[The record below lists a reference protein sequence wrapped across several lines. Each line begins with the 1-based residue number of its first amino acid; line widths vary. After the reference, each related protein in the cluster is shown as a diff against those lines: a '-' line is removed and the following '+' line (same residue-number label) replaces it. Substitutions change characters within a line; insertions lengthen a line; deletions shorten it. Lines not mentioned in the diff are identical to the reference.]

1 MKRLL
6 LPLLAA
12 LALPAAV
19 NAFPWDKNNK
29 DIIDEDIIIKTD
41 LDEEYI
47 VKDSTVTIKPLSKKE
62 AVVALQKRHP
72 ISLCLKAGYKSISC
86 DDDLFSEK
94 TTAHLKLED
103 ILINSDISTPINLI
117 KFRPIFIDLNGTK
130 SANTYYNIACIN
142 FDEMSKVNSNDRD
155 GYIKSLAP
163 LLAGIKAEIPDFNSG
178 LAIES
183 LKEAVCK
190 KYNLFEVSDFSID
203 DPEIIK
209 RKYYSGFQFF
219 RNQKNGK
226 FIVFNVMSG
235 SDAQNYLKKDDQILK
250 VNDIDLSSVKTV
262 DLALDA
268 IYSGERKDQLKIL
281 IKRKR
286 KELEFIIKREMR
298 Y

>member
-12 LALPAAV
+12 LALPTTV

-29 DIIDEDIIIKTD
+29 DIIIKTD
-41 LDEEYI
+41 LDEKYI
-47 VKDSTVTIKPLSKKE
+47 VKDSTVTITPLSKKE

-72 ISLCLKAGYKSISC
+72 ISICLEAGYKENSC
-86 DDDLFSEK
+86 YDDLYSEK
-94 TTAHLKLED
+94 TTAHLKLEN
-103 ILINSDISTPINLI
+103 ILINSEISTPINLI
-117 KFRPIFIDLNGTK
+117 KFRPIFVDLNGTK
-130 SANTYYNIACIN
+130 SANTYYNIACVN
-142 FDEMSKVNSNDRD
+142 FDEISKLNSNDKND
-155 GYIKSLAP
+155 YIKSLAP

-190 KYNLFEVSDFSID
+190 KYNLFEDSDFSID

-219 RNQKNGK
+219 HNPSNSFKKNEN
-226 FIVFNVMSG
+226 FIIFNVISG
-235 SDAQNYLKKDDQILK
+235 SDAQNYLKKDDEILK
-250 VNDIDLSSVKTV
+250 VNDIDLSSVKTL
-262 DLALDA
+262 DLALEA
-268 IYSGERKDQLKIL
+268 MNSGERKDQLKIL
-281 IKRKR
+281 IKRKE

>member
-6 LPLLAA
+6 LPLLAT
-12 LALPAAV
+12 LALPTAV
-19 NAFPWDKNNK
+19 NAFPWDKKNK
-29 DIIDEDIIIKTD
+29 DIIDEDIIVKTD

-47 VKDSTVTIKPLSKKE
+47 VKDSTVTITPLSKKE

-72 ISLCLKAGYKSISC
+72 ITSCLNVGYKVNSC
-86 DDDLFSEK
+86 YDDLYSEK
-94 TTAHLKLED
+94 TTSHLKLED

-117 KFRPIFIDLNGTK
+117 KFRPIFVDLNGTK

-142 FDEMSKVNSNDRD
+142 FDEISKVNSNDRD
-155 GYIKSLAP
+155 DYIKSLAP

-190 KYNLFEVSDFSID
+190 KYNIFEVSDFSID

-209 RKYYSGFQFF
+209 RKYYSGFQFV

-226 FIVFNVMSG
+226 FIIINVISG
-235 SDAQNYLKKDDQILK
+235 SDAQNYLKKDDEILK
-250 VNDIDLSSVKTV
+250 VNDVDLSSLKTV
-262 DLALDA
+262 ELAL
-268 IYSGERKDQLKIL
+268 
-281 IKRKR
+281 
-286 KELEFIIKREMR
+286 
-298 Y
+298 

>member
-12 LALPAAV
+12 LALPTAV
-19 NAFPWDKNNK
+19 SAFPWDKKNQ
-29 DIIDEDIIIKTD
+29 DIIVKTD

-47 VKDSTVTIKPLSKKE
+47 VKDSTVTITPLSKKE
-62 AVVALQKRHP
+62 AVVALQYRHP
-72 ISLCLKAGYKSISC
+72 ISSCLRVGYKVNSC
-86 DDDLFSEK
+86 YDDLYSEK

-103 ILINSDISTPINLI
+103 ILINSNISTPVNLI
-117 KFRPIFIDLNGTK
+117 KFRPIFVDLNGTK

-142 FDEMSKVNSNDRD
+142 FDEIAKLNSNDRD
-155 GYIKSLAP
+155 NYIKSLAP
-163 LLAGIKAEIPDFNSG
+163 LLAEIKVEIPDFNSG

-190 KYNLFEVSDFSID
+190 KYNTFEVSDFSID

-209 RKYYSGFQFF
+209 RKYYSGFQFV

-226 FIVFNVMSG
+226 FIIINVIGG
-235 SDAQNYLKKDDQILK
+235 SDAQNYLKKDDEILK
-250 VNDIDLSSVKTV
+250 VNDVDLSSVKTV
-262 DLALDA
+262 ELALEA
-268 IYSGERKDQLKIL
+268 IYSGDRKDQLKIL
-281 IKRKR
+281 VNRKR
-286 KELEFIIKREMR
+286 EELEFLIKREMR